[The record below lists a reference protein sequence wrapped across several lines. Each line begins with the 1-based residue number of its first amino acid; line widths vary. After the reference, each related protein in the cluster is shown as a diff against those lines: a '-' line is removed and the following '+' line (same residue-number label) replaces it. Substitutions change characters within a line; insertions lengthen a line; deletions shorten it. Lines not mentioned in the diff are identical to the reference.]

1 MEEHAGCLHRPFLYR
16 VCLRYRVL
24 VSMEDSRDCSEGT
37 DNLRHAVIVMQLA
50 EAEKERLRLE
60 EHQVVIADLVRGEVC
75 EEWRSVIGQMADE
88 HEVRI
93 RELLRSRVQACQS

>member
-1 MEEHAGCLHRPFLYR
+1 M
-16 VCLRYRVL
+16 
-24 VSMEDSRDCSEGT
+24 
-37 DNLRHAVIVMQLA
+37 MQLA

-75 EEWRSVIGQMADE
+75 EEWRSVISQMADE

-93 RELLRSRVQACQS
+93 